1 MARTAS
7 RTRQAVANAQNREL
21 CSQRE
26 QSPRL
31 AYLIWCRDVAAATPD
46 GLAIGPERHLRRH
59 GTYSN
64 IAKSEPPQLG
74 QQQCSSQDI
83 SAPDSGLCWLIFQS
97 HMVLRISR
105 VPSSAWKTTPLTKVN
120 LRVQQLR
127 LAVGTSPA
135 IASASPPSGEGS
147 SIPSRTS
154 QERFAS
160 FTLRGQRW
168 ASRTQTDL
176 FEQTV
181 RP

>member
-46 GLAIGPERHLRRH
+46 DLAIGPERHLRRH
-59 GTYSN
+59 GTCGK
-64 IAKSEPPQLG
+64 AAASEPAQLR
-74 QQQCSSQDI
+74 QQQCPMHKI
-83 SAPDSGLCWLIFQS
+83 SAPDSGLCWLIAQS
-97 HMVLRISR
+97 YMAPGISR
-105 VPSSAWKTTPLTKVN
+105 VPSSAWKTPPLTKIN
-120 LRVQQLR
+120 LGVQQLR

-147 SIPSRTS
+147 SIPCRPSRD
-154 QERFAS
+154 RFAS
-160 FTLRGQRW
+160 FTLRAQRR
-168 ASRTQTDL
+168 ASTTQTVL
-176 FEQTV
+176 FEQTAL
-181 RP
+181 R